1 MAKKSTHAGWTL
13 KYDRELIVL
22 AKTHSLKAIAEKF
35 DRPMATIVRRAARLG
50 LSIRGKVKKVSHSRP
65 ARRPWTADE
74 EKKLDELLEAGKD
87 TREIA
92 VALQRTRQAI
102 YGRLQRL
109 YRKRSKPSGR
119 RPSAI

>member
-1 MAKKSTHAGWTL
+1 MFGLGSQ
-13 KYDRELIVL
+13 RE
-22 AKTHSLKAIAEKF
+22 SF
-35 DRPMATIVRRAARLG
+35 DRPTAIVRRAARLG
-50 LSIRGKVKKVSHSRP
+50 LSIRGMVKEMSHSRL
-65 ARRPWTADE
+65 ARRRWTADE